1 MIRPV
6 LRTSPRTF
14 AVFASLGVLAAANA
28 HCSLGLDPALMKSG
42 PTPSDAAAATAA
54 SLDADRASAPSPE
67 DSAAP
72 DGASTP
78 AATSASPGTTCNTD
92 ADCASTLFP
101 GACVTSATCDPTYH
115 VCMFDVCNVGSCAV
129 ASCDLLAKTCSQPVD
144 TDFTISVF
152 SIVSGGVGGTS
163 PAVAIAAA
171 YPFLFVLTT
180 NGVVA
185 YDVANPTGNV
195 PSMVTLHGLPFIP
208 TSILASGRRVYFVSD
223 VEGGGPTYRQAV
235 AWIDVPGN
243 PFLTSLDAQAA
254 FIETTESTLMSA
266 LVTSDGIDLVYGGA
280 FDPTASLSAPIAD
293 SMFVVSAPIA
303 SLAADAGIVAAS
315 GADLV
320 SYRYASGHHPAF
332 ALISGIAA
340 NSGTATPEHAVAAY
354 GPVDN
359 QASFA
364 SGQDGTV
371 LWESAP
377 LRTTDAGITSD
388 IVSARLAWLAPTG
401 DGGLFDTTVYADL
414 ESYPDAS
421 AVTVVG
427 PAVWVDA
434 NTSVALAA
442 TKEDLE
448 STSVQVFDRTT
459 GALVPG
465 KRGLIPAPPG
475 SLGVAASGGFIYVL
489 AEDDATNRTASV
501 YVLAPGCSGAGAEP
515 PSDAGSSPSEGG
527 PIEGDAGSPSDGGG
541 GHGTHPGFVNL
552 GAQQ

>member
-1 MIRPV
+1 MTRPRH
-6 LRTSPRTF
+6 RTSSSTVAAI
-14 AVFASLGVLAAANA
+14 AVLGTASA

-42 PTPSDAAAATAA
+42 PTPSDAGAANGV
-54 SLDADRASAPSPE
+54 SLDARADQGSAPASQ
-67 DSAAP
+67 
-72 DGASTP
+72 DGAAVDGPSTP
-78 AATSASPGTTCNTD
+78 AGTSPGTTCNTD

-144 TDFTISVF
+144 TGFTISVF
-152 SIVSGGVGGTS
+152 PIVSGGVGGTS
-163 PAVAIAAA
+163 PAVAMAAA

-195 PSMVTLHGLPFIP
+195 PAMVTLHGLPFIP
-208 TSILASGRRVYFVSD
+208 TSILASGRRVYFVSG

-254 FIETTESTLMSA
+254 FIETTESTLVSA

-280 FDPTASLSAPIAD
+280 FDPTASLAAPIAD

-315 GADLV
+315 GDDLV
-320 SYRYASGHHPAF
+320 SYRYANGHHPAF

-340 NSGTATPEHAVAAY
+340 NNGMATPERAVSAY

-364 SGQDGTV
+364 SGEDGTV

-377 LRTTDAGITSD
+377 LRTTDAGVTSD
-388 IVSARLAWLAPTG
+388 IASARLAWLAPTG

-414 ESYPDAS
+414 ETYPEATG
-421 AVTVVG
+421 VTVVG
-427 PAVWVDA
+427 PTVWIDA

-442 TKEDLE
+442 TKDDLG
-448 STSVQVFDRTT
+448 STSVQVFDRATS
-459 GALVPG
+459 ALIPG

-515 PSDAGSSPSEGG
+515 PSDAGASPSPEAG
-527 PIEGDAGSPSDGGG
+527 PYEAGAGSPSDGGG
-541 GHGTHPGFVNL
+541 RGTHPGFVNL
-552 GAQQ
+552 GAQ

>member
-6 LRTSPRTF
+6 LRTSSSTV
-14 AVFASLGVLAAANA
+14 AVLAVLCCANA
-28 HCSLGLDPALMKSG
+28 HCSLGLDPALMKAA
-42 PTPSDAAAATAA
+42 PTPSDAAAANVGGRDAQADQGSAA
-54 SLDADRASAPSPE
+54 SPE
-67 DSAAP
+67 AGAAP
-72 DGASTP
+72 DSASTP
-78 AATSASPGTTCNTD
+78 TSNPPGTTCNTD

-115 VCMFDVCNVGSCAV
+115 VCMFDVCNVGACAV

-152 SIVSGGVGGTS
+152 PIVSGGVGGTS

-195 PSMVTLHGLPFIP
+195 PAMVTLHGLPFIP

-223 VEGGGPTYRQAV
+223 VQGGGPTYRQAV

-254 FIETTESTLMSA
+254 FIETTESTLVSA
-266 LVTSDGIDLVYGGA
+266 LVTSDGIDLVYDGA
-280 FDPTASLSAPIAD
+280 FDPTASLAAPIAD

-303 SLAADAGIVAAS
+303 SLPADAGIVAAS
-315 GADLV
+315 GDDLV

-340 NSGTATPEHAVAAY
+340 NSGMASPEHAVSAY

-377 LRTTDAGITSD
+377 LRTTDAGVTSD
-388 IVSARLAWLAPTG
+388 IVSARLAWLAPTD

-421 AVTVVG
+421 GVTVVG
-427 PAVWVDA
+427 PAVWIDA

-442 TKEDLE
+442 TREDLG
-448 STSVQVFDRTT
+448 STSVQVFDRAT
-459 GALVPG
+459 GAVMAG

-489 AEDDATNRTASV
+489 AEDDATNHTASV
-501 YVLAPGCSGAGAEP
+501 YVLAPGCSGATTEP
-515 PSDAGSSPSEGG
+515 PSDAGSSPSPEAGSLEGG
-527 PIEGDAGSPSDGGG
+527 AGSPNDGGR
-541 GHGTHPGFVNL
+541 GTHPGFVNL
-552 GAQQ
+552 GAQ